1 MQALAAAGDAPG
13 GDLVQNILKQAA
25 EGGPPPPLPGGVGQG
40 GGAAQGTLHA
50 FGGRGR
56 TIGDE
61 EEPASQ
67 PTAGA
72 SSRPRPVTLTSE
84 EEEDDMFSDGSHL
97 PPAVRHLTFWQDG
110 FTIGDSRLYRYD
122 NPQDQAILQAIQS
135 QRAPLSLLKVRPGQ
149 EVELRVEKKTEEKYK
164 PPPPPPAQPF
174 GGAGN
179 RLSSPVPNMAAA
191 SSSGTPSTA
200 ATAPPASQVHFEVDS
215 SKPTTQLQLRL
226 ADGTRLVGR
235 FNHEHTIADI
245 RRYIN
250 A

>member
-1 MQALAAAGDAPG
+1 MLQALAAAGDAPG

-25 EGGPPPPLPGGVGQG
+25 EGGPPPPLPGGAGER

-61 EEPASQ
+61 EEPQ
-67 PTAGA
+67 PAGNQPGA
-72 SSRPRPVTLTSE
+72 SSSRRVTVADA
-84 EEEDDMFSDGSHL
+84 EEEDDMFADGSHL

-174 GGAGN
+174 GGTGN
-179 RLSSPVPNMAAA
+179 RLSSPVPNVAGA
-191 SSSGTPSTA
+191 SSTTA
-200 ATAPPASQVHFEVDS
+200 SASSAPPASQVHFEVDS

-226 ADGTRLVGR
+226 ADGSRLVGR
-235 FNHEHTIADI
+235 FNHDHTIADI